1 MIGVLCCNCIG
12 FGWNSKTVGKRR
24 SRTYGF
30 WSSPRKK
37 IASMNGLM
45 IILSHCQPFSERFP
59 EASANAIDL
68 LSKLLVFDAS
78 KRITVDVGLVE
89 MINIK

>member
-1 MIGVLCCNCIG
+1 MVPWVYFGRVVRKTASSTRTKSNLSVKIDYPIIGTPTRRSKLMIGVLCCNCIG

-45 IILSHCQPFSERFP
+45 IILSHC
-59 EASANAIDL
+59 
-68 LSKLLVFDAS
+68 
-78 KRITVDVGLVE
+78 
-89 MINIK
+89 